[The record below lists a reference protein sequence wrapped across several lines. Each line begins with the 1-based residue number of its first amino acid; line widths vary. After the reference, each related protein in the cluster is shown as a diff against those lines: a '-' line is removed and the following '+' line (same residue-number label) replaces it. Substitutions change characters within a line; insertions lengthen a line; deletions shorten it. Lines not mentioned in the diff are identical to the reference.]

1 MILGIGI
8 DLIDIRRIEEALA
21 NSGEKFEQ
29 RIFTQAECDKAHSR
43 AGAGAKIVAST
54 YAKRFAAKE
63 ACIKALATRHI
74 TWHDMEITNSDDGV
88 PMLTLH
94 NDAKKRLESMTPAGH
109 TSRIFLTMTD
119 AYPFAQAQVIFTAEP
134 NV

>member
-8 DLIDIRRIEEALA
+8 DLTDIRRIEETLA

-29 RIFTQAECDKAHSR
+29 RVFTQAERDKAHSR
-43 AGAGAKIVAST
+43 AGGAHMVAAT

-63 ACIKALATRHI
+63 ACIKALATRTI
-74 TWHDMEITNSDDGV
+74 TWHDMEITNDENGI
-88 PMLTLH
+88 PLLTLH
-94 NDAKKRLESMTPAGH
+94 NDAKKLLESMTPKGH

-119 AYPFAQAQVIFTAEP
+119 AYPFAQAQVIITAEP
-134 NV
+134 Q